1 MTYQRA
7 FLVIDRQ
14 QLVMLPD
21 LGADSKRARR
31 SGRTF
36 SNIPIV
42 AHGQLSMPAYAVFLM
57 ATICLTDS
65 FQRLRGYIT

>member
-1 MTYQRA
+1 
-7 FLVIDRQ
+7 
-14 QLVMLPD
+14 MLPD
-21 LGADSKRARR
+21 LGVDSKRARR

-42 AHGQLSMPAYAVFLM
+42 ARRSIIRTGHAVFLM

>member
-36 SNIPIV
+36 SNISIV
-42 AHGQLSMPAYAVFLM
+42 ARRSIIRTG
-57 ATICLTDS
+57 
-65 FQRLRGYIT
+65 LRGFPDGHNLPD